1 MSKIIPYERNKYALW
16 YDERPDFQLPNPN
29 SHCQEGDRLL
39 QEGKI
44 KEALEYYKS
53 GAWAGDSES
62 MCSLGLCYQF
72 FALDKP
78 YGSDKA
84 MHYYYAAVKK
94 NHPLAKCLLYRL
106 TQEEY
111 LRENDRDYLLT
122 DWRVLI
128 DYDELEKEVYQEGF
142 GEGLLAQMNY
152 FWYKMGKPVYEAD
165 VKWQYEEIK
174 SAEDVFSSAY
184 IDLCSMRAAGENV
197 DDYLNQKGVELKYYH
212 SCIDRADYYL
222 EAEHRDVI
230 KAMDTCLLVKEKN
243 TEQFQK
249 YLDQL
254 YFEDIGPGREEEPF
268 HYFLKSALRKNVYAY
283 EALAKCYEQGIGV
296 QRNEGK
302 AQEWLKKLEECE

>member
-1 MSKIIPYERNKYALW
+1 MSKIIPYERNQYALW
-16 YDERPDFQLPNPN
+16 YDERPDLHLSNQDRY
-29 SHCQEGDRLL
+29 CQEGDRFL

-44 KEALEYYKS
+44 KEALECYKS
-53 GAWAGDSES
+53 GALAGDPES

-72 FALDKP
+72 FDLDRP

-122 DWRVLI
+122 DWRTLI
-128 DYDELEKEVYQEGF
+128 DYDVLEKEVYQKGF

-165 VKWQYEEIK
+165 VKWEYKEFK
-174 SAEDVFSSAY
+174 SAEDVFSHAY
-184 IDLCSMRAAGENV
+184 VDLGLMRAAGGTV
-197 DDYLNQKGVELKYYH
+197 DDYLNQKGVELKYHH

-222 EAEHRDVI
+222 EAEHRDVM
-230 KAMDTCLLVKEKN
+230 KAMDTCLLVKGKN
-243 TEQFQK
+243 TEQFWK

-254 YFEDIGPGREEEPF
+254 YFEDIKPGREEEAF
-268 HYFLKSALRKNVYAY
+268 HYFLKSALRKNVHAY

-296 QRNEGK
+296 QKNEEK
-302 AQEWLKKLEECE
+302 AQEWSRKLEECE